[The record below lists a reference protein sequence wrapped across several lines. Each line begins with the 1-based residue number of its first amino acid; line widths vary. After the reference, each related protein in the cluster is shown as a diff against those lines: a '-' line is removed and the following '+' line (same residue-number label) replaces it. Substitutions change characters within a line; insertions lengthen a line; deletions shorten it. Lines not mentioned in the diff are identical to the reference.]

1 MNNNRD
7 DKKEDDI
14 IKAILDDKA
23 AGLGDA
29 HSFFKLLL
37 FQIFDNPQILAIILK
52 SYIEAS
58 KLKALEETLCN
69 TFYENLIT
77 DEVYDFD
84 LIRFLSE
91 LIKVQFSIVY
101 CK

>member
-1 MNNNRD
+1 MYTNHN

-14 IKAILDDKA
+14 IKILLDDKS

-37 FQIFDNPQILAIILK
+37 FQIFDNPQILAIILN
-52 SYIEAS
+52 SYIETS

-69 TFYENLIT
+69 TFYQNLIT
-77 DEVYDFD
+77 ENFTKC
-84 LIRFLSE
+84 INNIF
-91 LIKVQFSIVY
+91 
-101 CK
+101 